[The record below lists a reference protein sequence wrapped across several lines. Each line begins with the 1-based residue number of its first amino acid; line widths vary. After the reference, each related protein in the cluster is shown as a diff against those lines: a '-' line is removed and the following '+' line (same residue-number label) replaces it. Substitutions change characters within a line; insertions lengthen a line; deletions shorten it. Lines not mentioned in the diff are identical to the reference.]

1 MQIEFSRQQL
11 RYLLDLCYAGN
22 WILNS
27 TRGVD
32 RIIEYD
38 MMVSKIFG
46 QATIAGIPDVSIPI
60 ANEGGIP
67 SPAYESGGIQ
77 EAIVEYDDSI
87 FWSILA
93 EELAT
98 KDLLDEGR
106 DEEDSTLPER
116 MEEYIQEFQ
125 EHGTDNVVVLKSE

>member
-1 MQIEFSRQQL
+1 M
-11 RYLLDLCYAGN
+11 
-22 WILNS
+22 
-27 TRGVD
+27 
-32 RIIEYD
+32 EYD

-46 QATIAGIPDVSIPI
+46 QAEIAGISDVSLPI
-60 ANEGGIP
+60 GNASGIP
-67 SPAYESGGIQ
+67 SPSYEAGGIH

-98 KDLLDEGR
+98 KDLIDEGR
-106 DEEDSTLPER
+106 DEEDPTLQER